1 MEWRNRERDDASGKS
16 LFDLAKK
23 YRQASKQASKQGKFL
38 FNSIIFSRWKK
49 IGFVFL
55 LRLLLF
61 AWLKLINKEFS
72 FPFLSFA
79 VIFISKLFIGL
90 SQIHILCL

>member
-23 YRQASKQASKQGKFL
+23 YRQASKQGKFL
-38 FNSIIFSRWKK
+38 FNSFFFSLEKNWVRFLTSFTSVCVAETHQQ
-49 IGFVFL
+49 GVF
-55 LRLLLF
+55 
-61 AWLKLINKEFS
+61 FS
-72 FPFLSFA
+72 FRFASFA

-90 SQIHILCL
+90 RQIHILCL

>member
-23 YRQASKQASKQGKFL
+23 YRQASKQANRGNSYLILFFLAGKNWVRFLTSFTSVCVAETHQQG
-38 FNSIIFSRWKK
+38 
-49 IGFVFL
+49 VF
-55 LRLLLF
+55 
-61 AWLKLINKEFS
+61 FS
-72 FPFLSFA
+72 FPFVSFA

-90 SQIHILCL
+90 RQIHILCL